1 MSYFVTGGT
10 GFLGRY
16 LIGNLLK
23 RKGTIHVLVR
33 KDSLKK
39 FDALAKK
46 MGWDSKRVLPVT
58 GDMTAPKC
66 GLTAAQIRTL
76 SAKKIQ
82 HFFHLAAI
90 YDIMPVQKAS
100 ARPTSTAPSTR
111 WTWRRH

>member
-10 GFLGRY
+10 GFLGRF
-16 LIGNLLK
+16 LINNLLK

-33 KDSLKK
+33 KESQKK

-46 MGWDSKRVLPVT
+46 MGWDSKRVIAVA

-66 GLTAAQIRTL
+66 GMTAAQIRAL
-76 SAKKIQ
+76 SGKVA

-90 YDIMPVQKAS
+90 YDMTAS
-100 ARPTSTAPSTR
+100 AESQRAANIDGTQHALDLAVAI
-111 WTWRRH
+111 